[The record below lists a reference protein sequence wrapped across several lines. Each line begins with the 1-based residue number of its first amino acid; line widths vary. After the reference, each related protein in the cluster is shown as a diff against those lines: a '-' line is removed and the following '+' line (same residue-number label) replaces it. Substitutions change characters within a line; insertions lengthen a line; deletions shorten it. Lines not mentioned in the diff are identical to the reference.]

1 MTQVTEQEQQQ
12 PKHKN
17 SNGMGIV
24 NLLYFS
30 SSAGKT
36 KTKSGGSEASW
47 IGYLASSKQ
56 WETHSLKNKITIT
69 CVMTADDIL

>member
-1 MTQVTEQEQQQ
+1 MSQVTEQEQQQ

-24 NLLYFS
+24 NVYSS